1 MTTSLMPM
9 DPALSPQQVTR
20 LLPIRANLLPD
31 EITNS
36 RKARRMRTFVIVGVV
51 LAVVALGGWSAD
63 AYHDRS
69 VANDDLAT
77 VNTEVAKVNDTMH
90 NTKNKEI
97 TEITAD
103 NLAISAEL
111 KTLMAN
117 DLRWPALLDAVRATA
132 AKSNVTLGQISA
144 SLAEKGGISGT
155 SSTTSSGAT
164 VVATLT
170 LQGSGK
176 DKKTIAG
183 FIDALS
189 ALSHVA
195 GISNPYL
202 STVSQGGQ
210 GVAQYSFQANADVTS
225 VALCGRFTTP
235 CKTGAK

>member
-1 MTTSLMPM
+1 MATSLMPM

-31 EITNS
+31 EITS
-36 RKARRMRTFVIVGVV
+36 GRKARRMRTFVIIGVV
-51 LAVVALGGWSAD
+51 LAMVALGGWSAD

-77 VNTEVAKVNDTMH
+77 INAQVAKVDDTMH
-90 NTKNKEI
+90 DTKNKQI
-97 TEITAD
+97 TQITAD

-132 AKSNVTLGQISA
+132 AKSTVTLGQMSA
-144 SLAEKGGISGT
+144 SLAENGSS
-155 SSTTSSGAT
+155 SSTGSTASSGAT

-189 ALSHVA
+189 HDVTGL
-195 GISNPYL
+195 SNPYL
-202 STVSQGGQ
+202 SSVSQGGQ
-210 GVAQYSFQANADVTS
+210 GSAQYSFQANADVTS